1 MEKLPTQKVICSFFI
16 AFFLLSVST
25 TSQEVEDESEFNYD
39 RNSLKGPYNWGKIRP
54 EWRMC
59 SNGTMQ
65 SPIDMLNERVKVV
78 SHLGILKRDYH
89 PSNATLVNRGHDIS
103 LKWGGGAGYIE
114 INGTQYELKQCH
126 WHSPSE
132 HSINGR
138 RYDLE
143 FHMVHESKDQRV
155 AVIGIIF
162 KIGRSDPFLSEMK
175 EHIEAVADT
184 REEERVVG
192 MVDPNHIRIGNRNSK
207 YYRYIGSLT
216 IPPCTQDVVWTIL
229 SKVRTVSREQL
240 DLLRDAVH
248 DDSETNARPLQP
260 VNQRPVK
267 LYRPQDHED

>member
-1 MEKLPTQKVICSFFI
+1 MPSPPLHCSNKVGKNMEKLPTQKVVCSFFI
-16 AFFLLSVST
+16 AFFLLSYST
-25 TSQEVEDESEFNYD
+25 TSQEVEDEREFNYD
-39 RNSLKGPYNWGKIRP
+39 RNSLKGPYNWGEIRP

-65 SPIDMLNERVKVV
+65 SPIDMLDERVKVV

-114 INGTQYELKQCH
+114 INGT
-126 WHSPSE
+126 
-132 HSINGR
+132 

-175 EHIEAVADT
+175 DHIEAVADT
-184 REEERVVG
+184 GEEERVVG
-192 MVDPNHIRIGNRNSK
+192 MVDPKHIRIGNRNSK

-240 DLLRDAVH
+240 SLLRDAVH
-248 DDSETNARPLQP
+248 DDSESNARPLQP
-260 VNQRPVK
+260 INQRPVK